1 MQGTIVLQSSRMGKA
16 FAPCQHRHEK
26 SRKGGSGVDLVG
38 GPPADRHVLPNL
50 FHEPDLPQIGDK
62 DRHTAQR
69 RYGTSGLAES
79 QPLIR
84 QQRLDLARD
93 CIVRCFWF
101 HPSVFSDSYL
111 NWKTE
116 LRHSGLAALL
126 DNLSTTWAQFIGV
139 NPSVETIFDWHT
151 CRSMDFPVQTTS
163 SSPEWSSVGEAE
175 VGSGGDQPAKE

>member
-69 RYGTSGLAES
+69 RYGTLRLAKN

-116 LRHSGLAALL
+116 LRHSGLSA
-126 DNLSTTWAQFIGV
+126 SAQFQ
-139 NPSVETIFDWHT
+139 S
-151 CRSMDFPVQTTS
+151 CS
-163 SSPEWSSVGEAE
+163 SGIWAKRKMRLRERGIKFQRLCCCGLCLPEGLFRVIAA
-175 VGSGGDQPAKE
+175 P

>member
-1 MQGTIVLQSSRMGKA
+1 MQGTIVLKSSRMGKA

-38 GPPADRHVLPNL
+38 GPPADRHVRPNL

-69 RYGTSGLAES
+69 RYGTLRLAKN

-116 LRHSGLAALL
+116 LRHSGSA
-126 DNLSTTWAQFIGV
+126 
-139 NPSVETIFDWHT
+139 
-151 CRSMDFPVQTTS
+151 
-163 SSPEWSSVGEAE
+163 
-175 VGSGGDQPAKE
+175 SGGGPLCCAMSCTLNVCICVLPKK

>member
-116 LRHSGLAALL
+116 LRHSGLLALSVVLESPFITDFSSSITVHSFNHRHAASKTFGRGRHWTTALL
-126 DNLSTTWAQFIGV
+126 A
-139 NPSVETIFDWHT
+139 
-151 CRSMDFPVQTTS
+151 
-163 SSPEWSSVGEAE
+163 
-175 VGSGGDQPAKE
+175 GSRPLELAVPLKA